1 MCKTTAQL
9 ADFFE
14 PLEAYEASSEEVL
27 QVTLSSTEKKKQR
40 RKKENNT
47 IWRERTSRSSSRLE
61 SS

>member
-27 QVTLSSTEKKKQR
+27 QVTLSSSKKHEKKK
-40 RKKENNT
+40 RKQYNLAGTDIQEQF
-47 IWRERTSRSSSRLE
+47 
-61 SS
+61 